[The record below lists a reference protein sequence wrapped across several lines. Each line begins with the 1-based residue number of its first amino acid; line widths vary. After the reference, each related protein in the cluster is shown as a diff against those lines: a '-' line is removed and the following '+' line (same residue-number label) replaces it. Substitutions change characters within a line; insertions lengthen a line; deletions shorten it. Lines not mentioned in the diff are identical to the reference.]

1 MGGGFVRMNAN
12 ELRDWVFAR
21 RAGNH
26 VTDTIARKSV
36 VEDRNIV
43 GVRLRG

>member
-1 MGGGFVRMNAN
+1 MGVDFARKNAN

-26 VTDTIARKSV
+26 VTDTIARRSV
-36 VEDRNIV
+36 AEHQSIA
-43 GVRLRG
+43 GVRLRD